1 MVSGGQ
7 TGDEE
12 VVEGF
17 DGRVGSVG
25 VDDQV
30 VGLAIC
36 RSNRLSVSISCS
48 FCCWDAFCC
57 TASPKPPNKNK
68 LAL

>member
-1 MVSGGQ
+1 M
-7 TGDEE
+7 GDEE

-17 DGRVGSVG
+17 DEGVGSVG

-36 RSNRLSVSISCS
+36 RNSRLSVSISRS
-48 FCCWDAFCC
+48 FCCAGMSF
-57 TASPKPPNKNK
+57 AALQVQAPNKNK

>member
-1 MVSGGQ
+1 MR
-7 TGDEE
+7 DEE

-17 DGRVGSVG
+17 DEEVGSVG

-36 RSNRLSVSISCS
+36 RNSRLSVSISRS
-48 FCCWDAFCC
+48 SLLRWDAFCC
-57 TASPKPPNKNK
+57 TASPSPQQE
-68 LAL
+68 